1 MIALLL
7 VLQVAAQSTQGD
19 STYSSPALRAL
30 VGRAAARNEL
40 PPPALRAYAAKFE
53 SELAVVK
60 GLPGP
65 IEGTVTVDQVGG
77 EFRWDRE
84 AGYGQHQVGYRQE
97 TTGVPLP
104 TSSFLYSG
112 WVIPNLYGP
121 ELKTFGNES
130 SEPTVSITATPTG
143 AEVKTVSPLAPDRD
157 RIYRF
162 SGGDTVTLAFPDG
175 PAERLI
181 RVRVEP
187 REDLQ
192 HETQVFR
199 GDFYLDPATTQLR
212 RIRGQLLT
220 VGGPPP
226 TRSNKLVA
234 ALVPN
239 SSVMDVVNR
248 EVSGAGLVP
257 VYQRFDLVVV
267 LPFALDMIGV
277 VRIVTQ
283 LHQIEVDTTT
293 PAGGQS
299 PLRPDT
305 TGVSRAPRDSARAY
319 RDWNSAPTYWP
330 SHVLTSDLADVGPP
344 RFAPDGPPVLFARGS
359 TSTDFFRFDRVEG
372 LFTGAVGTLRL
383 RNTLPGVSIRANLGY
398 GWWDQEWR
406 AGVVTS
412 LAHPTWV
419 VQARAQA
426 ILDYTNKF
434 ADPQTFG
441 PGIGAVLVNDNYDY
455 VLRNQFGAALVGNIG
470 RLEETRVRLS
480 ADWVEDHTTVAW
492 LTSGPLGQA
501 YSPNPNVD
509 VLDYLRTRA
518 EVIWHP
524 RISARFAEPGLGASV
539 RWEHGSGSQSYDL
552 VQAYGIARANWRRFT
567 FALVA
572 NVGAVY
578 SANPPTQQLFLF
590 GGSGSLPGYDWDQF
604 GGDRAAVVKWMVN
617 IPLPFLANP
626 IRLGPKVS
634 MPALAPNISLRF
646 YGGWAEASN
655 AAASASLARLGTTY
669 NSDGQV
675 VQYSVPTDGG
685 KASGQIRLSLFGSL
699 IGLGLSKAFEPGT
712 IWRFN
717 VDLGLAF

>member
-7 VLQVAAQSTQGD
+7 ALQVQAVD

-30 VGRAAARNEL
+30 VDRAAVINAL
-40 PPPALRAYAAKFE
+40 PPAPLRAYSAKFE

-65 IEGTVTVDQVGG
+65 IEGTATVDQVGG
-77 EFRWDRE
+77 IFRWDRTK
-84 AGYGQHQVGYRQE
+84 GFGQHQIGYRQE

-143 AEVKTVSPLAPDRD
+143 AEVKVLSPLAPNRGQ
-157 RIYRF
+157 IYRF

-181 RVRVEP
+181 QVKVEP
-187 REDLQ
+187 RPDL
-192 HETQVFR
+192 EEKTQVFR
-199 GDFYLDPATTQLR
+199 GEIYLDPATADLR

-220 VGGPPP
+220 VGGPP
-226 TRSNKLVA
+226 TKGSKKLLN

-248 EVSGAGLVP
+248 HVPGAGLVP
-257 VYQRFDLVVV
+257 EYQRFDLVVL
-267 LPFALDMIGV
+267 LPFALDMQGA
-277 VRIVTQ
+277 VRIITRLRDIQ
-283 LHQIEVDTTT
+283 VDTTT
-293 PAGGQS
+293 PSGTPS
-299 PLRPDT
+299 PLEPPY
-305 TGVSRAPRDSARAY
+305 TGVSQAPRDSAKAY
-319 RDWNSAPTYWP
+319 RDWTSAPTYGP
-330 SHVLTSDLADVGPP
+330 SHVLISDLADVGPV
-344 RFAPDGPPVLFARGS
+344 RFAPEGPPVLFARGA

-383 RNTLPGVSIRANLGY
+383 RDALPGVSVRANLGY
-398 GWWDQEWR
+398 GWWDHEWR
-406 AGVVTS
+406 AGVVSS
-412 LAHPTWV
+412 LTHSTWV

-441 PGIGAVLVNDNYDY
+441 PGVGALIVNDNYDY
-455 VLRNQFGAALVGNIG
+455 VLRNQFGAAVIGNIG
-470 RLEETRVRLS
+470 RLKSTRVRLS
-480 ADWVEDHTTVAW
+480 ADWVDDHTTVAW

-509 VLDYLRTRA
+509 VLDYFRTRA

-524 RISARFAEPGLGASV
+524 RISAHFAEPGVGASAL
-539 RWEHGSGSQSYDL
+539 WEHGTGSQSYDRF
-552 VQAYGIARANWRRFT
+552 QAYGVVRANWRRFI
-567 FALVA
+567 FALVG
-572 NVGAVY
+572 NIGAVY
-578 SANPPTQQLFLF
+578 SNNPPTQQLILF

-604 GGDRAAVVKWMVN
+604 GGDRAAVIKWMVN

-626 IRLGPKVS
+626 IKLGPKVS

-655 AAASASLARLGTTY
+655 TEAAASLARLGTTY
-669 NSDGQV
+669 NDDGQV
-675 VQYSVPTDGG
+675 VQYSVPTDGA
-685 KASGQIRLSLFGSL
+685 KASGEIRLSLFGSL
-699 IGLGLSKAFEPGT
+699 IGFGLAKAFEPGT
-712 IWRFN
+712 KWRFN